1 MSAATSLRTEDC
13 HRRPFEGRSIV
24 IRNLLA
30 EFAARR
36 IHTRHGVGTIV
47 AGAGLALLL
56 VVPAD
61 NVLAQQAGGVEAGR
75 QQFDDKCAVCHGA
88 TGIGDGVLAEG
99 LRLKPADLT
108 RISERNGGTFP
119 TSKTF
124 SKIWGRDDEIISTH
138 NMSEMPA
145 FYDAPVFG
153 HDKEFEASAGRLSPQ
168 QIRNIIAFLVT
179 IQEQQT
185 PVEGG

>member
-1 MSAATSLRTEDC
+1 
-13 HRRPFEGRSIV
+13 
-24 IRNLLA
+24 
-30 EFAARR
+30 
-36 IHTRHGVGTIV
+36 
-47 AGAGLALLL
+47 

-153 HDKEFEASAGRLSPQ
+153 HDKEFEASAGRLTDSKYHRIPGDYPGTANASG
-168 QIRNIIAFLVT
+168 RRVTAGSIISYPARPLH
-179 IQEQQT
+179 QT
-185 PVEGG
+185 LSRL

>member
-1 MSAATSLRTEDC
+1 M
-13 HRRPFEGRSIV
+13 

-61 NVLAQQAGGVEAGR
+61 DVLAQQAGGVEAGR